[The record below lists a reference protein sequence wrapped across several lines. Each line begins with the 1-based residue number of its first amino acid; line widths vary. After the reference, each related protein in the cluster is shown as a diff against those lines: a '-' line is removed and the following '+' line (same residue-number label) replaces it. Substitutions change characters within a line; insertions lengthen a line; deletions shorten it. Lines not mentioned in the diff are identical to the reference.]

1 MFVKVLSILGILIF
15 GVLILLFLVYLMQE
29 KIIFYPTKLAQDHPF
44 EFDSDYEELS
54 IVAEDSVF
62 LNGLLFTVDSSAGLI
77 FYLHGNAGALDSWGE
92 VAEEYTKLNYDIFIF
107 DYRGYGKSEG
117 SISSEDQVYSDI
129 QIAYNELKQRYNES
143 DIIVLGYSMGTAPA
157 AKLAAENNPRM
168 LILQAPY
175 FSMLDIKD
183 KIYPFLPDFIVKY
196 KFETYKYL
204 EKVKAPVVIFHGD
217 KDEVVYYGSSEKLQ
231 KYLKPTDKFITLK
244 GQAHNGIT
252 YNPEYQKQI
261 AKILKD

>member
-92 VAEEYTKLNYDIFIF
+92 VAEEYTKLNYDIFIL

-117 SISSEDQVYSDI
+117 SISS
-129 QIAYNELKQRYNES
+129 
-143 DIIVLGYSMGTAPA
+143 
-157 AKLAAENNPRM
+157 
-168 LILQAPY
+168 
-175 FSMLDIKD
+175 
-183 KIYPFLPDFIVKY
+183 
-196 KFETYKYL
+196 
-204 EKVKAPVVIFHGD
+204 
-217 KDEVVYYGSSEKLQ
+217 SEIGRISRK
-231 KYLKPTDKFITLK
+231 
-244 GQAHNGIT
+244 
-252 YNPEYQKQI
+252 
-261 AKILKD
+261 